1 MLRSNG
7 KQCGCAVINCSAHV
21 EIASRVV
28 SPESYIE
35 TDRRIEQVHGTVVSS
50 AIFGIRPK
58 IWLLPYGTSPECLD
72 VKSSSRH
79 VDRRK
84 VLSNVVRRRWT
95 LAVINE
101 PPPPPKK
108 KLSRRTK
115 LTILATVD
123 VRPTSLAVQLYRAER
138 PAVYLQHDVRNAARR
153 AGPSAAAETRRGSGA
168 HEAPRVQRPIGSRRM
183 RRCARAL
190 RPYAA
195 AASKPCR
202 SAWQLQPTGTGAK
215 RRPVGC

>member
-1 MLRSNG
+1 MGIAVSNFTRISGREKFVTSRRSS
-7 KQCGCAVINCSAHV
+7 QS
-21 EIASRVV
+21 VV
-28 SPESYIE
+28 KRGS
-35 TDRRIEQVHGTVVSS
+35 TN
-50 AIFGIRPK
+50 
-58 IWLLPYGTSPECLD
+58 
-72 VKSSSRH
+72 
-79 VDRRK
+79 VDARCNKR
-84 VLSNVVRRRWT
+84 T
-95 LAVINE
+95 A
-101 PPPPPKK
+101 PPRK

-190 RPYAA
+190 RPYRSRRKQALPVCLAA
-195 AASKPCR
+195 AADR
-202 SAWQLQPTGTGAK
+202 HWRETQTG
-215 RRPVGC
+215 C